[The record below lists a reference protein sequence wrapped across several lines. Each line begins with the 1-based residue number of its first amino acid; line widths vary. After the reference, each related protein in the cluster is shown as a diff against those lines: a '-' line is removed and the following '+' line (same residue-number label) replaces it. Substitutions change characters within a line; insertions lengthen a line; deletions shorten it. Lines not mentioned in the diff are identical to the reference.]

1 MSRALKLTGLMAVL
15 LGTGAMAAAPSNLML
30 PAFPVPALVRDGGAA
45 KEISSLRLMRDLFK
59 GGVRASDNFE
69 ASDADYAL
77 LRVDSLDNLAG
88 WLETACKS
96 VGFELLQARARAY
109 DGVVFS
115 RLLSVGTS
123 LGALRESNIK
133 LAMPVGVLV
142 CRRDVV
148 WGDLPADGAD
158 DAYIIFATDTGILV
172 YDPPTRQ
179 LAALADFPNKDR
191 ISRIRF

>member
-1 MSRALKLTGLMAVL
+1 MNAAMQRIGLSLLL
-15 LGTGAMAAAPSNLML
+15 LGGSGLAAAPANFTL
-30 PAFPVPALVRDGGAA
+30 PAFPSPVLVRDGGPA
-45 KEISSLRLMRDLFK
+45 KEVSSLRLLRDLYK
-59 GGVRASDNFE
+59 GGVRATDNFE

-77 LRVDSLDNLAG
+77 LRFDSLGNLAG

-96 VGFELLQARARAY
+96 VGLELPQARARAY

-115 RLLSVGTS
+115 RLLAVGTS
-123 LGALRESNIK
+123 LGALREGDIK

-142 CRRDVV
+142 CRRDVA
-148 WGDLPADGAD
+148 WGELPADGAD
-158 DAYIIFATDTGILV
+158 DAYVIFATDTGILV

-179 LAALADFPNKDR
+179 LAPLADFPNKAR